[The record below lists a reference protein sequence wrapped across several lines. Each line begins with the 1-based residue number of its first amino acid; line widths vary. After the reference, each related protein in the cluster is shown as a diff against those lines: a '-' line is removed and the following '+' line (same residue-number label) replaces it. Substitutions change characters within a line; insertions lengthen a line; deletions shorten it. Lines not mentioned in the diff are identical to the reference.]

1 MRRALRLTPAV
12 YALFLG
18 LNAAAADQP
27 HDKGGEVVSKS
38 VSAVF
43 GNTVKATYPDGRF
56 QRYWF
61 QRDGSWRAIGRRG
74 KPSSGH
80 WTAKGDEVCLRQ
92 SKPIPSPMKYCT
104 TFPAD
109 AHVGASWPAKD
120 MGGGAITLSVVK
132 GGRG

>member
-1 MRRALRLTPAV
+1 MRRALRLTPAA

-18 LNAAAADQP
+18 LNAAAADTP
-27 HDKGGEVVSKS
+27 KDAPAKDVPKS
-38 VSAVF
+38 LASAF

-61 QRDGSWRAIGRRG
+61 QPDGSWRAIGRRG
-74 KPSSGH
+74 HSSSGH
-80 WTAKGDEVCLRQ
+80 WTAHGDEVCLKQ

-104 TFPAD
+104 TFPAS
-109 AHVGASWPAKD
+109 ARVGSSWPAKD

-132 GGRG
+132 GKV